1 MGVPYTRR
9 NLFFEKGKLA
19 LSVTGV
25 ASALALIF
33 LLMGF
38 RAGLYATLTAFVDNI
53 GADLIIAQS
62 GVQGM
67 FSSNSALP
75 LDLHERAK
83 KIVDATE
90 AGHILVADI
99 IFTQGETKTPVVLVG
114 YDPTTTFGSPWK
126 IGGGRTINSNNE
138 VLLDTWLAQRTGLT
152 LGDSVNLL
160 GQKFTLVGLTLET
173 ASWMSPYIFV
183 SLEASEGILGL
194 SGIVSYHLLR
204 LPKGTNPDTAAFAL
218 EAKLVGI
225 DAMTPDDI
233 AEADRRILAN
243 MMDAP
248 INVML
253 VIGFGIGVA
262 VMGLTAYT
270 AVTDRMREYGVLK
283 ALGIGGARLA
293 RIVIVETFYRAG
305 LGFVLGIIL
314 AYLAATSIMIRWPQF
329 NVLIEIQTV
338 VQVGI
343 LTLIMSLLSVLLPIK
358 RINRIDPM
366 MVFKS

>member
-19 LSVTGV
+19 LSITGV

-38 RAGLYATLTAFVDNI
+38 RSGLYATLTAFVDNI

-75 LDLHERAK
+75 LDLHEQAA
-83 KIVDATE
+83 KIVGASE

-99 IFTQGETKTPVVLVG
+99 IFTQEETKTPVVLVG
-114 YDPTTTFGSPWK
+114 YDPATTFGSPWK
-126 IGGGRTINSNNE
+126 IGRGRTIIENNE
-138 VLLDTWLAQRTGLT
+138 VVLDTWLAQRAGLII
-152 LGDSVNLL
+152 GDSVNLL

-183 SLEASEGILGL
+183 SLETAEDILGL

-204 LPKGTNPDTAAFAL
+204 LPESTNPDAAIIAVEAELTGVDAL
-218 EAKLVGI
+218 
-225 DAMTPDDI
+225 TPDDI
-233 AEADRRILAN
+233 SEADRRILAN
-243 MMDAP
+243 VMDTP

-253 VIGFGIGVA
+253 GIGFVIGVA

-283 ALGIGGARLA
+283 ALGADGVRLA
-293 RIVIVETFYRAG
+293 MIVLVETFYRAG
-305 LGFVLGIIL
+305 LGFILGIIL
-314 AYLAATSIMIRWPQF
+314 AHLSATLIMARWPQF
-329 NVLIEIQTV
+329 NILIEAQTV
-338 VQVGI
+338 VQVGL
-343 LTLIMSLLSVLLPIK
+343 LTLVMSLLSVLLPI
-358 RINRIDPM
+358 NRMNQIDPV